1 MICYTFP
8 DLDTWRQLAL
18 ATGLAATIEGQF
30 RLLQGHDIAIDEVGA
45 VPLVDAVVNAD
56 GEVITPAVMAA
67 GLHVN
72 LIHPDPPEELDPYL
86 QIVSTPYRVFLG
98 QPVGPVPD
106 DATLAQIAALP

>member
-1 MICYTFP
+1 MICYSFP
-8 DLDTWRQLAL
+8 DQATWRQLAL
-18 ATGLAATIEGQF
+18 TTGLAATVDGQF
-30 RLLQGHDIAIDEVGA
+30 CLLQGHDIAIDEVGA

-56 GEVITPAVMAA
+56 GEVITPAVMAP
-67 GLHVN
+67 GFHVN

-106 DATLAQIAALP
+106 NTTLAQIAEP